1 MEAIMEQ
8 LGFLN
13 EISSLAVW
21 SGIVLVFLIFGFTG
35 APLWLWA
42 VAGLVA
48 LAGLGAPLWLISTF
62 LVLAILFNV
71 KPLRRVILS
80 GPLMKLLDALKILP
94 AISETEQTAID
105 AGTVWVEGEL
115 FSGKPNLKRLN
126 EEKYPEL
133 TEKEREFMDGPAE
146 ELCSMV
152 SDWDVFQRK
161 DFDEKTWQYMRD
173 KKFFGLIIP
182 EKYGGYGFSANA
194 HSAIVAKLASRCGP
208 LATTVMVPNSLGP
221 AELLMHYG
229 TEEQKNHYLPK
240 LATGE
245 EVPCFALTEPNAGSD
260 AGAMQ
265 STGEVFK
272 GEDGNLWL
280 RLNWDKR
287 YITLAAIS
295 TVIGL
300 AFKLYDPENLLGDE
314 KELGITCAL
323 VPSDTSGVELGKRH
337 DPLGVPFYNCPTRG
351 EDVVVPIDAIIG
363 GKEGAGNGWR
373 MLMESLAVGRG
384 ISLPAQAIGGAK
396 TATRAIG
403 AYAAIRK
410 QFGLNIGKFEGIEEP
425 MARIGGYTYL
435 MDAARGYICG
445 ALDEGAKPAVVT
457 AIAKYNFTELGRE
470 IVNDSMDIVG
480 GAGISR
486 GPRNIFAHSYMAM
499 PIAITVEGANI
510 LTRTLMIFGQGAIRS
525 HPYALKEINALMN
538 GDVKGFDNAF
548 WKHIGHVAQNG
559 IRAMLLSITRGR
571 LSGSP
576 VSGPAARYYK
586 KLAWASASFAFMTDI
601 ALGSYGGALKMKEKL
616 AGRYADI
623 LSWMFLATATL
634 RRFEAEGSRKEDLE
648 FFNWAME
655 HAFYRIQTAFDE
667 IYAEITMPGLSW
679 IFRGPVGMWSR
690 INRIGKKPSDK
701 LGHKVAQAMQ
711 TRGETRDRITKDI
724 YLPKSETEALGRYEH
739 AMKLIEESF
748 PVYKKL
754 YKATKAGEIQ
764 KDHVLK
770 QVEPALN
777 KGIISSEEAE
787 LVQKTE
793 EARFDAILV
802 DEFTLE
808 DYEDGRASAPV
819 SDGLKEPDD
828 KSILVKE

>member
-1 MEAIMEQ
+1 METLIEQ
-8 LGFLN
+8 FGFLN
-13 EISSLAVW
+13 GMETWAVW
-21 SGIVLVFLIFGFTG
+21 AGIVLVFLALGFKG
-35 APLWLWA
+35 AALWIWA
-42 VAGLVA
+42 VAGFVA
-48 LAGLGAPLWLISTF
+48 IIGLGAPVWLITTYT
-62 LVLAILFNV
+62 VLALVFNI
-71 KPLRRVILS
+71 KMIRRALLS
-80 GPLMKLLDALKILP
+80 GPIMKILDALKILP

-115 FSGKPNLKRLN
+115 FSGKPDLKRLN
-126 EEKYPEL
+126 SEKYPEL
-133 TEKEREFMDGPAE
+133 TEKERAFLDGPVE

-152 SDWDVFQRK
+152 SDWEVFQNK
-161 DFDEKTWQYMRD
+161 GFDDKTWEFM
-173 KKFFGLIIP
+173 KKEKFFGLIIP
-182 EKYGGYGFSANA
+182 EEYGGFGFSANA
-194 HSAIVAKLASRCGP
+194 HSMIVSKLASRCGP

-229 TEEQKNHYLPK
+229 TQKQKDHYLPR
-240 LATGE
+240 LAKGE
-245 EVPCFALTEPNAGSD
+245 EMPCFALTEPNAGSD

-272 GEDGNLWL
+272 GDDGELYL
-280 RLNWDKR
+280 KLNWDKR

-300 AFKLYDPENLLGDE
+300 AFKMRDPDNLLGKGED
-314 KELGITCAL
+314 LGITAAL
-323 VPSDTSGVELGKRH
+323 VPSDTEGVDIGKRH

-351 EDVVVPIDAIIG
+351 EDVIVPIDAIIG
-363 GKEGAGNGWR
+363 GADGAGNGWR

-435 MDAARGYICG
+435 MDAARAYICG
-445 ALDEGAKPAVVT
+445 ALDAGEKPAVIT

-470 IVNDSMDIVG
+470 VITDSMDIIG

-486 GPRNIFAHSYMAM
+486 GPRNLFAHSYIAM

-525 HPYALKEINALMN
+525 HPYALKEIEALMN
-538 GDVKGFDNAF
+538 KDLKKFDDAF
-548 WKHIGHVAQNG
+548 WKHIGHVVQNS
-559 IRAMLLSITRGR
+559 IRSLLLTLTCGR
-571 LSGSP
+571 LVSSP
-576 VSGPAARYYK
+576 VSGPAAKYYK
-586 KLAWASASFAFMTDI
+586 KLAWASASFAFMSDI

-634 RRFEAEGSRKEDLE
+634 RRYEAEGQKKEDRE
-648 FFNWAME
+648 YFEWAMQ
-655 HAFYRIQTAFDE
+655 HSFYRIQTAFDE
-667 IYAEITMPGLSW
+667 IYSEIRVPGLSW
-679 IFRGPVGMWSR
+679 FFRGPVALWSR
-690 INRIGKKPSDK
+690 MNRIGKKPSDEI
-701 LGHKVAQAMQ
+701 GQRVAQAMQ
-711 TRGETRDRITKDI
+711 TRGEQRDRITKDI
-724 YLPKSETEALGRYEH
+724 YLPTDKNEALGRYEH

-754 YKATKAGEIQ
+754 YKATKAREIK

-770 QVEPALN
+770 QVEPALE
-777 KGIISSEEAE
+777 KGIITKEEAE
-787 LVQKTE
+787 IVKRTE
-793 EARFDAILV
+793 EARFDAITV
-802 DEFTLE
+802 DDFTLE
-808 DYEDGRASAPV
+808 EYNKGRASAPV
-819 SDGLKEPDD
+819 SKGLKKPDD
-828 KSILVKE
+828 KTVLI

>member
-1 MEAIMEQ
+1 METLLEQ
-8 LGFLN
+8 FGFFNTL
-13 EISSLAVW
+13 ETWAVW
-21 SGIVLVFLIFGFTG
+21 AGIALLFLFFGFTG
-35 APLWLWA
+35 AALWIWA
-42 VAGLVA
+42 IAGFVA
-48 LAGLGAPLWLISTF
+48 LAGLGAPLWLISTY
-62 LVLAILFNV
+62 LVLVLIFNI
-71 KPLRRVILS
+71 KPVRRAVLS
-80 GPLMKLLDALKILP
+80 GPVMKLLDYLNILP

-115 FSGKPNLKRLN
+115 FSGKPDMKRLN
-126 EEKYPEL
+126 SEKYPEL
-133 TEKEREFMDGPAE
+133 TEKERAFLEGPVE
-146 ELCSMV
+146 KLCSMV
-152 SDWDVFQRK
+152 SDWEVFQKK
-161 DFDEKTWQYMRD
+161 DFNDKTWD
-173 KKFFGLIIP
+173 FLKKEKFFGLIIP
-182 EKYGGYGFSANA
+182 EEYGGFGFSANA

-221 AELLMHYG
+221 AALLMHYG
-229 TEEQKNHYLPK
+229 TEEQKNYYLPR

-245 EVPCFALTEPNAGSD
+245 EMPCFALTEPNAGSD
-260 AGAMQ
+260 AGGMQ
-265 STGEVFK
+265 STGDVFK
-272 GEDGNLWL
+272 ADDGKLYL

-300 AFKLYDPENLLGDE
+300 AFKMRDPENHLGKGDD
-314 KELGITCAL
+314 LGITAAL
-323 VPSDTSGVELGKRH
+323 VPSDTDGVELGLRH
-337 DPLGVPFYNCPTRG
+337 DPLGVPFHNCPTRG
-351 EDVVVPIDAIIG
+351 KNVVLPIDAIIG
-363 GKEGAGNGWR
+363 GIEGAGNGWR

-445 ALDEGAKPAVVT
+445 ALDQGAKPAVVT

-470 IVNDSMDIVG
+470 IINDSMDIVG

-486 GPRNIFAHSYMAM
+486 GPRNLFAHSYIAM

-525 HPYALKEINALMN
+525 HPYALKEIDALMN
-538 GDVKGFDNAF
+538 KDVKKFDDAF
-548 WKHIGHVAQNG
+548 WKHIGHVIQNS
-559 IRAMLLSITRGR
+559 IRSLLLSLSRGR

-576 VSGPAARYYK
+576 VSGPAARYYR
-586 KLAWASASFAFMTDI
+586 KLAWASASFAFMSDI

-634 RRFEAEGSRKEDLE
+634 RRFEAEGRNSEDRDYFE
-648 FFNWAME
+648 WAMQ
-655 HAFYRIQTAFDE
+655 HSFYRMQTAFDE
-667 IYAEITMPGLSW
+667 IYSEISVPGLSW
-679 IFRGPVGMWSR
+679 VFRGPVAIWSR
-690 INRIGKKPSDK
+690 LNRIGKKPSDAI
-701 LGHKVAQAMQ
+701 GHRVAQAMQ
-711 TRGETRDRITKDI
+711 TRGGQRDRITRDI
-724 YLPKSETEALGRYEH
+724 YLPDDKNEALGRYEH

-754 YKATKAGEIQ
+754 YKATKAKEIQ

-770 QVEPALN
+770 QVQPALD
-777 KGIISSEEAE
+777 KGIISKEEADI
-787 LVQKTE
+787 VKKTE
-793 EARFDAILV
+793 AARFDAITV
-802 DEFTLE
+802 DEFTLDE
-808 DYEDGRASAPV
+808 YNEGRASAPV
-819 SDGLKEPDD
+819 SDGLKNPDD
-828 KSILVKE
+828 RTVMI

>member
-1 MEAIMEQ
+1 MEALIEQ
-8 LGFLN
+8 LGFFSGM
-13 EISSLAVW
+13 ETWAVW
-21 SGIVLVFLIFGFTG
+21 TGIVLALLVFGFTG

-42 VAGLVA
+42 AAGFIA
-48 LAGLGAPLWLISTF
+48 LAGLGAPVWLITVY
-62 LVLAILFNV
+62 LVLAIIFNL
-71 KPLRRVILS
+71 KPIRSTLLS
-80 GPLMKLLDALKILP
+80 GPIMKVLDALKILP

-115 FSGKPNLKRLN
+115 FSGKPNLKRLKD
-126 EEKYPEL
+126 EKYPEL
-133 TEKEREFMDGPAE
+133 TKEEREFLEGPVE
-146 ELCSMV
+146 ELCAMV
-152 SDWDVFQRK
+152 SDWEIFQNK
-161 DFDEKTWQYMRD
+161 DFDDRTWKFLKEKG
-173 KKFFGLIIP
+173 FFGLIIP

-229 TEEQKNHYLPK
+229 TEEQKNHYLPR

-245 EVPCFALTEPNAGSD
+245 EMPCFALTEPNAGSD
-260 AGAMQ
+260 AGGME
-265 STGEVFK
+265 STGVVFRAD
-272 GEDGNLWL
+272 DGKLYL
-280 RLNWDKR
+280 KLNWDKR

-300 AFKLYDPENLLGDE
+300 AFKMRDPDNLLGKGE
-314 KELGITCAL
+314 FPGITAAL
-323 VPSDTSGVELGKRH
+323 VPSVTDGVELGLRH

-351 EDVVVPIDAIIG
+351 KDVVVSVDAIIG
-363 GKEGAGNGWR
+363 GVDGAGNGWR

-396 TATRAIG
+396 TATRAVG

-445 ALDEGAKPAVVT
+445 ALDDGAKPAVVT

-470 IVNDSMDIVG
+470 IINDSMDIVG

-486 GPRNIFAHSYMAM
+486 GPRNLFAHSYIAM

-525 HPYALKEINALMN
+525 HPHALKEINALMN
-538 GDVKGFDNAF
+538 KDVKAFDDAF
-548 WKHIGHVAQNG
+548 WKHIGHVVQNS
-559 IRAMLLSITRGR
+559 IRSLLLSVTRGR

-576 VSGPAARYYK
+576 VGGPAAKYYR
-586 KLAWASASFAFMTDI
+586 KLAWASASFAFMSDI

-634 RRFEAEGSRKEDLE
+634 RRYDAEGQNSEDRDYFE
-648 FFNWAME
+648 WAMQ

-667 IYAEITMPGLSW
+667 IYSEIRVPGLSW
-679 IFRGPVGMWSR
+679 LFRGPIGLWSR
-690 INRIGKKPSDK
+690 INRIGKKPSDD
-701 LGHKVAQAMQ
+701 LGQKVAQAMQ
-711 TRGETRDRITKDI
+711 TRGEQRDRITKDI
-724 YLPKSETEALGRYEH
+724 FIPKDKNEALGRYEF
-739 AMKLIEESF
+739 AMEAIESSF

-754 YKATKAGEIQ
+754 YKATKSGEI
-764 KDHVLK
+764 KKAKVLK
-770 QVEPALN
+770 QLGEALE
-777 KGIISSEEAE
+777 KGVITNEEATI
-787 LVQKTE
+787 VKKTE

-802 DEFTLE
+802 DEFTLDE
-808 DYEDGRASAPV
+808 YEKDSV
-819 SDGLKEPDD
+819 SVSEPQGMKNPSSD
-828 KSILVKE
+828 SVLI